1 VLDGSKA
8 FITNCGTEITSITTV
23 TARTEDGISAF
34 VVPGHTRL
42 HHRAAVPQARL
53 ARLRHPRHHDGR
65 LPRARSANLL
75 GKPGHGFR
83 NFLTIL
89 DDGRIA
95 ISALALGCARAAFDM
110 ALEYAKERNAFGGPI
125 GANQGLA
132 FQLSDLAVQIENAH
146 NLTYKA
152 AWLKDQGRPIGQA
165 AAIAKLYTT
174 EAAMDA
180 VRVGTQV
187 LGGMGFME
195 ETPMARFYRDAKI
208 LEIGEGTSEIQR
220 SSSPATSACRWSDGD
235 PTQMVT
241 IDDVEALV
249 TELPAVGEGT
259 SYGNRC
265 WVVASKNFAWIRPF
279 SKADVKRFG
288 DAPVP
293 SGPIL
298 AVRVEDLMEKD
309 VVLDEGRPGFFTI
322 PHFDGYAAVLIQLDA
337 ADAADVEEAIVGA
350 WLAMAPRELADEYLR
365 TGGSDRPRSGAD

>member
-1 VLDGSKA
+1 
-8 FITNCGTEITSITTV
+8 
-23 TARTEDGISAF
+23 
-34 VVPGHTRL
+34 
-42 HHRAAVPQARL
+42 
-53 ARLRHPRHHDGR
+53 
-65 LPRARSANLL
+65 
-75 GKPGHGFR
+75 
-83 NFLTIL
+83 
-89 DDGRIA
+89 
-95 ISALALGCARAAFDM
+95 
-110 ALEYAKERNAFGGPI
+110 
-125 GANQGLA
+125 
-132 FQLSDLAVQIENAH
+132 
-146 NLTYKA
+146 
-152 AWLKDQGRPIGQA
+152 
-165 AAIAKLYTT
+165 
-174 EAAMDA
+174 
-180 VRVGTQV
+180 
-187 LGGMGFME
+187 
-195 ETPMARFYRDAKI
+195 
-208 LEIGEGTSEIQR
+208 
-220 SSSPATSACRWSDGD
+220 
-235 PTQMVT
+235 MVT